1 MDSNKSQKKAG
12 QLHCIRQLPRSRLFR
27 RQVFQYAGN
36 RASQDFAKDVQ
47 SRCRYGLAMLHPM
60 QRVAG
65 TPCLKINAY
74 SVTPFCKRVS

>member
-12 QLHCIRQLPRSRLFR
+12 QLHCIRQLPHSRLFR

-47 SRCRYGLAMLHPM
+47 SRCSYGLSMLHPM
-60 QRVAG
+60 QRVRMDSM
-65 TPCLKINAY
+65 LKNQRILSN
-74 SVTPFCKRVS
+74 PLL

>member
-47 SRCRYGLAMLHPM
+47 SRRSYGLSMLHPM
-60 QRVAG
+60 QRVRMDSM
-65 TPCLKINAY
+65 LKNQRILSN
-74 SVTPFCKRVS
+74 PLL